1 MAYLGTPD
9 ASATWTEDKGW
20 KETLQ
25 ATFSCWNS
33 ASVPLRLLD
42 TTWGW
47 AATGTGQA
55 SSWREACTGRRWLHV
70 SKTVPTSSLGL
81 LSPTVIAVFGPSMS
95 W

>member
-9 ASATWTEDKGW
+9 ASATPTEDKGW

-25 ATFSCWNS
+25 AATFDCLNS

-47 AATGTGQA
+47 AAAGAGQA
-55 SSWREACTGRRWLHV
+55 SSWREACAGRR
-70 SKTVPTSSLGL
+70 
-81 LSPTVIAVFGPSMS
+81 
-95 W
+95 